1 MISSMKMNGHILAHL
16 MENIKDSGR
25 LHFFILYIIITDYGR
40 ITKFF
45 GKIILIYL

>member
-16 MENIKDSGR
+16 MENIKDGER
-25 LHFFILYIIITDYGR
+25 LHFFILYIIMIDYGR

-45 GKIILIYL
+45 CEIDFVDL

>member
-25 LHFFILYIIITDYGR
+25 LHFFILYIIIVDYGR

-45 GKIILIYL
+45 CEINFVYL

>member
-1 MISSMKMNGHILAHL
+1 

-25 LHFFILYIIITDYGR
+25 LHFFILYIIIAYYGR

-45 GKIILIYL
+45 CKIVLIFI

>member
-1 MISSMKMNGHILAHL
+1 

-25 LHFFILYIIITDYGR
+25 LHFFILYIIIADYGR

-45 GKIILIYL
+45 GKIILIDL